1 MVVQLTLDKTTLVL
15 FSTAGSLVVLFLL
28 APLLLTA
35 VTADYQLVASSVA
48 KREVLEAF
56 ANTLVAA
63 SLSTL
68 VLTAVGVPLA
78 YLLARCQFKG
88 RQLVEAIVDL
98 PLALPHAVAGV
109 LVLVAYGSRAPVG
122 SLLAQA
128 GLAIEDRLAGVVLA
142 MAYVSAP
149 FLVDS
154 AKDGFKSIDPMLEHV
169 ARTLGAT
176 PLRVFT
182 YISLPLAWR
191 SIATGALLSW
201 ARAVS
206 EVGALLIVAYYPKTV
221 NILIVE
227 WFNTYGLAYAK
238 ALTIPLLALCILVF
252 TLIRLS
258 ER

>member
-1 MVVQLTLDKTTLVL
+1 ME
-15 FSTAGSLVVLFLL
+15 S
-28 APLLLTA
+28 
-35 VTADYQLVASSVA
+35 
-48 KREVLEAF
+48 F

-68 VLTAVGVPLA
+68 LLVAVGVPLA

-109 LVLVAYGSRAPVG
+109 LVIVAYGSRAPIG

-149 FLVDS
+149 FLIDS

-176 PLRVFT
+176 PLKVFA

-191 SIATGALLSW
+191 GIATGALLSW
-201 ARAVS
+201 ARAIS

-221 NILIVE
+221 NILVIE